1 MSGNQSRSHS
11 LMSAPLS
18 IALFIAVVSPR
29 WAMRF
34 RALAW
39 RDQGEAAPR
48 VVVLL
53 GVAMAL
59 CLGCVS
65 LGAGPVAARASA
77 AGRPAP
83 AASSR
88 ALASCVARVLLSQA
102 LSSLLVVLDG

>member
-53 GVAMAL
+53 GVAM
-59 CLGCVS
+59 VS
-65 LGAGPVAARASA
+65 LR
-77 AGRPAP
+77 RP
-83 AASSR
+83 SR
-88 ALASCVARVLLSQA
+88 LVLGLPR
-102 LSSLLVVLDG
+102 G

>member
-1 MSGNQSRSHS
+1 MRVDGVKASLHNGTPRYTAIMSGNQSRSHS

-18 IALFIAVVSPR
+18 IALFMAVVSPR

-39 RDQGEAAPR
+39 RDQGLWAAGR
-48 VVVLL
+48 CVLL

-65 LGAGPVAARASA
+65 LDAAPVLPR
-77 AGRPAP
+77 G
-83 AASSR
+83 
-88 ALASCVARVLLSQA
+88 
-102 LSSLLVVLDG
+102 